1 MGIFL
6 LLLSVEIFLRL
17 IEGRVEV
24 EAMEEVLMRVLE
36 DRGMIN
42 RFDIEESEVIRSR
55 SRKTSALTLSL
66 ASTIHPRNSVPVLA
80 LVNDHILNPSK

>member
-6 LLLSVEIFLRL
+6 LLLSVEIYLRL

-42 RFDIEESEVIRSR
+42 RFDIEE
-55 SRKTSALTLSL
+55 
-66 ASTIHPRNSVPVLA
+66 
-80 LVNDHILNPSK
+80 

>member
-6 LLLSVEIFLRL
+6 LLLSVEMFLRL

-24 EAMEEVLMRVLE
+24 EAMEEVLMRLFE

-42 RFDIEESEVIRSR
+42 RFDIEE
-55 SRKTSALTLSL
+55 
-66 ASTIHPRNSVPVLA
+66 
-80 LVNDHILNPSK
+80 